1 MLESNSIRG
10 DRYAGSGFAQAVSR
24 VLSERAELARATLD
38 QSPGTAALH
47 STAAYVQSL
56 PTSDPHL
63 YVLYMAGGIGNEN
76 GSWTPAP
83 GAESVIAAVAGQYLD
98 SPDAKDVLAEL
109 AIATLEDSIVA
120 SVQAA
125 QDARQQIAVAQADAD
140 QARAQL
146 VETAP
151 LLDRVAELE
160 QENAAKATELD
171 EAAEK
176 IKFLKSGYADWVK
189 ATTPKG
195 ARKAVAA

>member
-1 MLESNSIRG
+1 MFDSNSIRG
-10 DRYAGSGFAQAVSR
+10 DRYAGPGFAQAVSR

-38 QSPGTAALH
+38 QGPGTAALH
-47 STAAYVQSL
+47 NAAAYVQSL
-56 PTSDPHL
+56 PASDPHL

-83 GAESVIAAVAGQYLD
+83 GAESVIAAVAGQYNE
-98 SPDAKDVLAEL
+98 SPDAKDVVAEL
-109 AIATLEDSIVA
+109 AIATLEDSIGA

-125 QDARQQIAVAQADAD
+125 HDARQQVAAARAEAE

-151 LLDRVAELE
+151 LIDRVAELE
-160 QENAAKATELD
+160 HDNAAKTSELD
-171 EAAEK
+171 EAAEQ
-176 IKFLKSGYADWVK
+176 IKFLKAGHAEWVK
-189 ATTPKG
+189 ATAPKS